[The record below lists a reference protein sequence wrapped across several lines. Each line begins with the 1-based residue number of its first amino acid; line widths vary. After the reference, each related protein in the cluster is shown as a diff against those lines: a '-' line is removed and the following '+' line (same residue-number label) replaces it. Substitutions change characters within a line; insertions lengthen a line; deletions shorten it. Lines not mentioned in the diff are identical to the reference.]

1 MSWTLRVP
9 YRDRADDLAD
19 VALASRAI
27 ADPEERA
34 VAYQLAVDA
43 APSGAVTSMGRVR
56 DAFLLITTPRRSS
69 AQGKPPPHRQEHA

>member
-1 MSWTLRVP
+1 MSAWGIRVP
-9 YRDRADDLAD
+9 IASRDDALAD

-43 APSGAVTSMGRVR
+43 APSGAVTLHG
-56 DAFLLITTPRRSS
+56 AGPRCVS
-69 AQGKPPPHRQEHA
+69 PHHNTAA

>member
-43 APSGAVTSMGRVR
+43 APSGAV
-56 DAFLLITTPRRSS
+56 
-69 AQGKPPPHRQEHA
+69 